1 MLNQIANCR
10 IFDAGAT
17 VKFKRSLLVFC
28 VVLLPVVAAQ
38 GQSLPKY
45 EVAVGY
51 SYMYFHTDLPQ
62 PPTHSLNGGGIS
74 FVYNATSW
82 LGLEAQMNG
91 YSFGQSWSDTLH
103 RLGYVGP
110 AGADMFTYQ
119 FGPQLKK
126 HSGRWQ
132 PYISTLYGVAHSGG
146 YASALRAKGS
156 GTFILSGG
164 GSNNTAFAMEI
175 GGGID
180 IRLTKTVQLR
190 AAELDYQLTRFGYQA
205 YSSNQN
211 NLKCFAGINFTFAP
225 R

>member
-1 MLNQIANCR
+1 VIY
-10 IFDAGAT
+10 
-17 VKFKRSLLVFC
+17 KRFLLMVC
-28 VVLLPVVAAQ
+28 LVLLPAVAVRAQ
-38 GQSLPKY
+38 SVPRL

-62 PPTHSLNGGGIS
+62 PSTHSLNGGGIS
-74 FVYNATSW
+74 LVYNATSW

-110 AGADMFTYQ
+110 AGANMFTYQ

-132 PYISTLYGVAHSGG
+132 PYVSTLYGVAHSGG

-156 GTFILSGG
+156 GTYILTSGG
-164 GSNNTAFAMEI
+164 GNSTAFAMEV
-175 GGGID
+175 GGGLD
-180 IRLTKTVQLR
+180 IRLSKTVQLR
-190 AAELDYQLTRFGYQA
+190 AAEVDYQLTRFGYQA
-205 YSSNQN
+205 YSANQN
-211 NLKCFAGINFTFAP
+211 NIKYFGGINFTLSP
-225 R
+225 K